1 MTVSSLEIFDNNFV
15 KLPDSKQIGQIPLL
29 KCLSSSEGAQRW
41 MEAPSFTRGSPTLR
55 LGWIV
60 VRQVLPQLSQAIT
73 FIQPSIHSIQ
83 LFGRVNYLCFLAS
96 STHHEACNQMNSKP
110 ISEQFDASNVIQGVF
125 FDSPRPE
132 KF

>member
-1 MTVSSLEIFDNNFV
+1 MTVASVEIFDNNFV

-60 VRQVLPQLSQAIT
+60 VRQVLPQLYIYIAYNIAYIAICKT
-73 FIQPSIHSIQ
+73 SLATIISNNHFYPALDMQYPALWSSE
-83 LFGRVNYLCFLAS
+83 LFVLPPL
-96 STHHEACNQMNSKP
+96 
-110 ISEQFDASNVIQGVF
+110 FDPPRGTQSN
-125 FDSPRPE
+125 E
-132 KF
+132 

>member
-1 MTVSSLEIFDNNFV
+1 MTVSSVEIFDNNFV

-60 VRQVLPQLSQAIT
+60 VRQVLLRYCLTKTSLATIISNNHFYPALNTQYPALWS
-73 FIQPSIHSIQ
+73 SE
-83 LFGRVNYLCFLAS
+83 LFVLPRL
-96 STHHEACNQMNSKP
+96 
-110 ISEQFDASNVIQGVF
+110 FDPPRGMQSN
-125 FDSPRPE
+125 E
-132 KF
+132 